1 MNYTNIKVVIIGES
15 KLSTESASFEV
26 YREKGTFGRVSV
38 LWNVTSSS
46 GANPALD
53 VSPVSGHV
61 TFSPSERSTF
71 INITSLPDKVRDTK
85 CN

>member
-26 YREKGTFGRVSV
+26 FREKGTFGRVSV
-38 LWNVTSSS
+38 FWNVTSSS

-53 VSPVSGHV
+53 VSPVSGFV